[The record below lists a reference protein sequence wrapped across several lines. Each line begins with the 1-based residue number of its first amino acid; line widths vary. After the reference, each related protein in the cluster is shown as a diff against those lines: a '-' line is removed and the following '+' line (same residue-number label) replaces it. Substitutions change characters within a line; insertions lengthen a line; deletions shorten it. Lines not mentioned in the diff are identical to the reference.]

1 MKKLIELYLTVYQ
14 KWMQLPEKIRF
25 LMVGGYNTA
34 VSYIIYVLLVFFGL
48 GAQMALL
55 LSFFIS
61 SINSY
66 FSQKF
71 FVFATKGNYLK
82 EYSKCLSTWVGSY
95 ILNAILLFLL
105 MKTGLNAYI
114 AEFIVLVILT
124 VYRYVVLK
132 YFAFKDKK

>member
-124 VYRYVVLK
+124 VYSYVVLK